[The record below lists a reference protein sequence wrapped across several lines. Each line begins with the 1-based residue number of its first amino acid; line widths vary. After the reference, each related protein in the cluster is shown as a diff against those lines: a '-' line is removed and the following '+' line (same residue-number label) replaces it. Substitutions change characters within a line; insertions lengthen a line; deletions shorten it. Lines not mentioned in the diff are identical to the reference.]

1 MSTSDPNSPAPSPP
15 SDHVQE
21 ARVTA
26 LLERAAARDQSAWRE
41 LVGLYAPRVF
51 AMANSRCRNDHVAEE
66 ITQGVF
72 ATVCA
77 KLGSGEYQEQ
87 GRFESWLFRITMN
100 RVRDLVRQRQRTQ
113 RILGNQ
119 LAADENLDAPSNH
132 ASADDQKTQHLARLR
147 EGLDQLPE
155 ADREIIELRH
165 HGGLSFKQMSDL
177 LGEPLGTLLARHHR
191 AIQKLRDILADFGTE
206 LASDPPPAP
215 ASQASQSPASA
226 RPPPPRPRPT

>member
-1 MSTSDPNSPAPSPP
+1 MSTSDPNSS
-15 SDHVQE
+15 SGDVQE

-26 LLERAAARDQSAWRE
+26 LLVRAVARDQGAWRE
-41 LVGLYAPRVF
+41 LIGLYGPRVF
-51 AMANSRCRNDHVAEE
+51 AMANSRVRNEHVAEE
-66 ITQGVF
+66 LTQGVF

-77 KLGSGEYQEQ
+77 KLGTGEYEEQ

-100 RVRDLVRQRQRTQ
+100 RVRDLVRQRHRTQ

-119 LAADENLDAPSNH
+119 VSADEELDAPTRGAGSEVDGEG
-132 ASADDQKTQHLARLR
+132 ARRLTRLR
-147 EGLDQLPE
+147 EAMERLPE

-191 AIQKLRDILADFGTE
+191 AIGKLREMLADVGI
-206 LASDPPPAP
+206 
-215 ASQASQSPASA
+215 
-226 RPPPPRPRPT
+226 

>member
-1 MSTSDPNSPAPSPP
+1 MSTSDSNSPTSE
-15 SDHVQE
+15 SVQE

-26 LLERAAARDQSAWRE
+26 LLVRAASRDQAAWRE
-41 LVGLYAPRVF
+41 LIGLYGPRVF
-51 AMANSRCRNDHVAEE
+51 AMANSRCRNDHIAEE

-72 ATVCA
+72 ATVCT
-77 KLGSGEYQEQ
+77 KLGTGEYEEK

-119 LAADENLDAPSNH
+119 LPAEDDLDAAAKTAPI
-132 ASADDQKTQHLARLR
+132 DDYRAQHLARLR
-147 EGLDQLPE
+147 ATLDQLPE

-191 AIQKLRDILADFGTE
+191 AIQKLREMLADVGIE
-206 LASDPPPAP
+206 LAGD
-215 ASQASQSPASA
+215 QSPSSPAQPAGSPQSA